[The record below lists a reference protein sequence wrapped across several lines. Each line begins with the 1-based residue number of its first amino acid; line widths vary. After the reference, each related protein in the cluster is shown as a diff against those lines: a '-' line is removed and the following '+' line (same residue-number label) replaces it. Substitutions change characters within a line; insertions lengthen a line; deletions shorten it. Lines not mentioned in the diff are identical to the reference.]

1 MKQEKTIS
9 KIYNSKIF
17 WIIVSLLCSFL
28 LWSYVSGQDSK
39 ESTVTL
45 SGIQVEFTGE
55 DELAARSM
63 SVYEVDTSSVTIR
76 VRGNRSDLSRLKSSE
91 IKAVIDVSKIQ
102 QPNDMSWTYDIRF
115 PNYIDKSNIQVI
127 SRTPDTVNFT
137 IVKNASKTVNVK
149 GSFEGTISDACVA
162 EELVFEPATITLE
175 GPEQMLENVDYA
187 WVKFGNSD
195 LNIESTYSADVAF
208 TLMDK
213 DGKPCSASDIKSSV
227 NFVTATQPILKTK
240 ELPLTV
246 KLIPGGGITE
256 ADCTVTVEPS
266 TIKIAADSRLI
277 DDKNSIVLGNV
288 ELSSF
293 NSSYT
298 QTFTI
303 PLEDGIQN
311 LNGITEAKVTISV
324 NGTHTKSFT
333 TDNISCK
340 NVTKGY
346 VATIDTKEIE
356 VTLRAKDAETLDKIN
371 ASDISI
377 VADLSDYGTT
387 TGQVIVPA
395 TVSVSG
401 HSDVGAVGDVKV
413 TLTIS
418 KE

>member
-1 MKQEKTIS
+1 M
-9 KIYNSKIF
+9 
-17 WIIVSLLCSFL
+17 
-28 LWSYVSGQDSK
+28 
-39 ESTVTL
+39 TL
-45 SGIQVEFTGE
+45 TGIQIEFKGE
-55 DELAARSM
+55 DELAAKSM
-63 SVYEVDTSSVTIR
+63 SIYEVDTSSVTIR
-76 VRGNRSDLSRLKSSE
+76 VRGNRSDLGKLKASE
-91 IKAVIDVSKIQ
+91 IKAIIDVSKIQ
-102 QPNDMSWTYDIRF
+102 QPNDMSWTYDIEF
-115 PNYIDKSNIQVI
+115 PSYVDKSNIQII
-127 SRTPDTVNFT
+127 SRSPDTINFT
-137 IVKNASKTVNVK
+137 VVKNASKTVNVK
-149 GSFEGTISDACVA
+149 GSFEGTIADECVA

-175 GPEQMLENVDYA
+175 GPEEMLEKIDYA

-195 LNIESTYSADVAF
+195 LNIESTYSSDVAF

-213 DGKPCSASDIKSSV
+213 DGKPVSATDIKSSV

-256 ADCTVTVEPS
+256 ADCTVTVEPA

-277 DDKNSIVLGNV
+277 DNKNSIVLGNV

-293 NSSYT
+293 NSNYE

-311 LNGITEAKVTISV
+311 LTGITEATVRITAP
-324 NGTHTKSFT
+324 GTHTKTFT
-333 TDNISCK
+333 TNNISCK
-340 NVTKGY
+340 NVSKGY
-346 VATIDTKEIE
+346 SATIDTKEIE
-356 VTLRAKDAETLDKIN
+356 VTLRAKDAATLDKIN

-387 TGQVIVPA
+387 TGQVIAPGV
-395 TVSVSG
+395 VNVSG
-401 HSDVGAVGDVKV
+401 HNDVGAIGDVKV